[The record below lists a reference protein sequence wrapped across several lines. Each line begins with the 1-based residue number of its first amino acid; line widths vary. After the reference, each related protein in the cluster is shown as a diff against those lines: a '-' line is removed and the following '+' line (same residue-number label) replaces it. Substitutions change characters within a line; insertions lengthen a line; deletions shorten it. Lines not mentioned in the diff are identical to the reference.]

1 MKSVFTLLVF
11 LLLSPYAMAQYNY
24 VQLRNFETN
33 ELVDIPLGTSCVL
46 TFYAPVKEQY
56 LALTDA
62 LQDTLVF
69 EDSIFIALSS
79 IKQLAIPNPAYAR
92 GQLIYALTA
101 VLIVPLSYASIKSDN
116 NLQTFLLVGI
126 VTGLV
131 PAAIIT
137 YLSVQGRAAKGGNT
151 ILPCE
156 RFVIRTLVKDNKNI
170 NLNKRKKY
178 FDRN

>member
-11 LLLSPYAMAQYNY
+11 LVLSPFVWAQYNY
-24 VQLRNFETN
+24 VQLRNIETN
-33 ELVDIPLGTSCVL
+33 ELVDIPLGTPCLL
-46 TFYAPVKEQY
+46 TFYAPVKDRY
-56 LALTDA
+56 LIITDA

-69 EDSIFIALSS
+69 EDSIFIAFHS
-79 IKQLAIPNPAYAR
+79 IMQLAIPNPAYTR
-92 GQLIYALTA
+92 GQLIYGLTA
-101 VLIVPLSYASIKSDN
+101 VLMVPLSYGSIKADN

-137 YLSVQGRAAKGGNT
+137 YLSIQGRAAKGGNT

-156 RFVIRTLVKDNKNI
+156 RFVIRTLVKNNKNI

-178 FDRN
+178 FGRD